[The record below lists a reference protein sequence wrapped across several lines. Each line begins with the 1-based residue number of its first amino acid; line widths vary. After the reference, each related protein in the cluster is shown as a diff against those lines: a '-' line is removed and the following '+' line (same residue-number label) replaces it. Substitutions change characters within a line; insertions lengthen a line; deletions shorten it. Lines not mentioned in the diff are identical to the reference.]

1 MGRGALVRHWDDSL
15 SHLSER
21 LSEAFCPWP
30 KKWWSEILLV
40 PLGCFGAWSRACPC
54 QWGVIVKA
62 SKGNLYERRWHFCA
76 SCITAVKIKHAGV
89 AYFSPS
95 ATAGTTCVLKM
106 LKKWGW
112 RGVDSR
118 LCMCVRACVL
128 ACWLPFWELPFN
140 RCSLWLPGFGCVLL

>member
-1 MGRGALVRHWDDSL
+1 MGRGALVRHRDDSL

-21 LSEAFCPWP
+21 LSKAFCPRP

-40 PLGCFGAWSRACPC
+40 PLGCFGAWSRARPC

-76 SCITAVKIKHAGV
+76 SCITTVKIKHAGV
-89 AYFSPS
+89 AFFSPPS
-95 ATAGTTCVLKM
+95 LLERLVCLRC
-106 LKKWGW
+106 WG
-112 RGVDSR
+112 RGVNSR
-118 LCMCVRACVL
+118 LYMCVCACVC